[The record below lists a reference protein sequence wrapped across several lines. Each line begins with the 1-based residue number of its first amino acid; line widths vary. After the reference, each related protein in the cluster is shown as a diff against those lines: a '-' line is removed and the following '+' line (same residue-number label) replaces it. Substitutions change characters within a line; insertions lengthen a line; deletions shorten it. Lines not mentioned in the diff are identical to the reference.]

1 MSDNDVYTDAT
12 WFLAHRQGA
21 PAGPRLIQLCREMA
35 RRQNQLIENTEK
47 CMAVF
52 EYGGEAIRLQPGDPF
67 PIEEQLLTFNRA
79 QNIVETAYSKI
90 IKSQISIMVLSE
102 GGGYLQQAR
111 SKEASNAIE
120 GVLEANEFE
129 EVEEDVI
136 IDELVSDHGGG
147 AVLVTEECD
156 EVKIRHVPVEDV
168 WFDEAEVRHRT
179 PRSMYVVPKG
189 GMDKFVA
196 CEMLASDDP
205 DKIPAGAVGTPETR
219 RAAILSAA
227 NRPESWRR
235 SVGEASIKS
244 RVDIFESWHL
254 PSGPVEDEEYE
265 EDEEYDNEDGERM
278 VRSVKK
284 TRPKHDGRHVVAVDG
299 TDGTLIDE
307 PWDGKGGFP
316 VLLSVPRRRRRTI
329 WGLSLMRD
337 LIAPQREYEKLSI
350 KIQDAHQK
358 MGMSGFIAPKSANIN
373 VRELTTGTFGSGFL
387 LEFDGQQGPVPLVTD
402 PVAASTY
409 GYREGIGREMG
420 EVKGISSLAT
430 ASQIPGGLQQASG
443 KALQVFD
450 DFEDV
455 RLLPYHRERERFRV
469 RLSWLVV
476 HAARRIVERKG
487 SYKTTYRGKH
497 GIEKVDWKDLLEDA
511 KDFVIRVF
519 PVSALSKQP
528 AAKFAQ
534 LTELL
539 NAGAITVEQFRRL
552 FELPD
557 LEAENQLDMADY
569 DIISKSLDTMVIKGK
584 YVTPLPFDDFEL
596 AIKLASKFA
605 NLCRL
610 RDVPED
616 RIKLVVDWI
625 EDVKSLRDQAKA
637 AAMPPPMMPA
647 PGMPPMGSDP
657 MAPMDPNG
665 GGAPPPLPPE
675 MVGAMPP
682 IAA

>member
-1 MSDNDVYTDAT
+1 MSANDVYIDET

-21 PAGPRLIQLCREMA
+21 AAGPRLVSLCREMA
-35 RRQNQLIENTEK
+35 RRQTQLIENTEK

-52 EYGGEAIRLQPGDPF
+52 EYGGEAISLQPGDPF
-67 PIEEQLLTFNRA
+67 PIEDSLLTFNRA
-79 QNIVETAYSKI
+79 QNIVETAYAKI
-90 IKSQISIMVLSE
+90 IKSRISIMVLSE

-120 GVLEANEFE
+120 GVLDANEFE
-129 EVEEDVI
+129 EIEEDVVL
-136 IDELVSDHGGG
+136 DELVSDHGAG
-147 AVLVTEECD
+147 AVIVTDHCD
-156 EVKIRHVPVEDV
+156 EVKVEHAPIEDI
-168 WFDEAEVRHRT
+168 WFDEAETRHRT
-179 PRSMYVVPKG
+179 PRSCYRIPKG
-189 GMDKFVA
+189 GLDKFVA
-196 CEMLASDDP
+196 CELFASDTD
-205 DKIPAGAVGTPETR
+205 IPSGAVGTPETR
-219 RAAILSAA
+219 RAAILAA
-227 NRPESWRR
+227 AQRPESWRR
-235 SVGEASIKS
+235 SVGVGDVKS

-254 PSGPVEDEEYE
+254 PSGPVEEEEYE

-278 VRSVKK
+278 VRTVKK
-284 TRPKHDGRHVVAVDG
+284 YRPKHDGRHVVAVDG
-299 TDGTLIDE
+299 QNGTLIDE

-316 VLLSVPRRRRRTI
+316 VLLAVPRRRRRTI
-329 WGLSLMRD
+329 WGLSMMRD
-337 LIAPQREYEKLSI
+337 LIAPQREREKLSI
-350 KIQDAHQK
+350 KIQSANQK
-358 MGMSGFIAPKSANIN
+358 MGFSGLIASKSANVN
-373 VRELTTGTFGSGFL
+373 VREFTAGTFGQGFL
-387 LEFDGQQGPVPLVTD
+387 AEYDGQIPPTQFTPE
-402 PVAASTY
+402 PVAQSTY
-409 GYREGIGREMG
+409 GYYEAIGREMG
-420 EVKGISSLAT
+420 ESKGISGLAT
-430 ASQIPGGLQQASG
+430 SSQVPAGLQQASG
-443 KALQVFD
+443 KALQVFE

-487 SYKTTYRGKH
+487 SYVSTYRGKH
-497 GIEKVDWKDLLEDA
+497 GIEKVEWKELLADA

-539 NAGAITVEQFRRL
+539 NAGAIDVQQFRRL

-569 DIISKSLDTMVIKGK
+569 DLIAKALDTMVIKGK
-584 YVTPLPFDDFEL
+584 YVTPLPFDDFQL

-610 RDVPED
+610 REVPEE
-616 RIKLVVDWI
+616 RIKLIVDWI
-625 EDVKSLRDQAKA
+625 EDVKSLRDQAQA
-637 AAMPPPMMPA
+637 AAAPPPA
-647 PGMPPMGSDP
+647 PPGAPPPGDP
-657 MAPMDPNG
+657 MAPLPPDG

-675 MVGAMPP
+675 MAEAMPP

>member
-1 MSDNDVYTDAT
+1 
-12 WFLAHRQGA
+12 
-21 PAGPRLIQLCREMA
+21 MA
-35 RRQNQLIENTEK
+35 RRQTQLIENTEK

-52 EYGGEAIRLQPGDPF
+52 EYGGDAMKLAPGDTF

-90 IKSQISIMVLSE
+90 IKSRISIMVLSE

-111 SKEASNAIE
+111 SKDASDAIE
-120 GVLEANEFE
+120 GVLEANEYD
-129 EVEEDVI
+129 EVEEDVVL
-136 IDELVSDHGGG
+136 DELVSDHGAG

-156 EVKIRHVPVEDV
+156 EVKIQHVPIEDI
-168 WFDEAEVRHRT
+168 WFDEAEIRQRQ
-179 PRSMYVVPKG
+179 PRSMYRVPKG
-189 GMDKFVA
+189 GLDKFVA
-196 CEMLASDDP
+196 CEMFASDDP
-205 DKIPAGAVGTPETR
+205 DKVPAGAVGTAETR
-219 RAAILSAA
+219 RAAILAAA
-227 NRPESWRR
+227 NKPESWRKA
-235 SVGEASIKS
+235 VGDSNIKS
-244 RVDIFESWHL
+244 RVDFFESWHL

-265 EDEEYDNEDGERM
+265 EDEEYDNDEGERM
-278 VRSVKK
+278 VRTVKK
-284 TRPKHDGRHVVAVDG
+284 SRPKHDGRHVVAVNA

-350 KIQDAHQK
+350 KIQSTHQK
-358 MGMSGFIAPKSANIN
+358 MGVSGFIAPKAANIN
-373 VRELTTGTFGSGFL
+373 VRELTSGTHASGFL
-387 LEFDGQQGPVPLVTD
+387 LEFEGQQGPIPFTPE

-420 EVKGISSLAT
+420 EIKGISTLAT
-430 ASQIPGGLQQASG
+430 ASQLPAGLQQASG
-443 KALQVFD
+443 KALQTFD

-455 RLLPYHRERERFRV
+455 RLLPYHRERERTRM

-487 SYKTTYRGKH
+487 SYESTYRGKY
-497 GIEKVDWKDLLEDA
+497 GIERVNWKDLLEDV
-511 KDFVIRVF
+511 KDFKIRVF

-539 NAGAITVEQFRRL
+539 NAGAIDVQQFRRL
-552 FELPD
+552 FEIPD

-569 DIISKSLDTMVIKGK
+569 DLIAKSLDTMVIKGK

-610 RDVPED
+610 REVPEQ
-616 RIKLVVDWI
+616 RIKLIVDWI

-637 AAMPPPMMPA
+637 ALAPPPVM
-647 PGMPPMGSDP
+647 PGMPGLPP
-657 MAPMDPNG
+657 APMTPDG

-675 MVGAMPP
+675 LAAAMPP